1 MRKFSFFVFPV
12 LFLLM
17 SVQAFAQ
24 QDFEGY
30 FIVNKTGV
38 VIDQLNLSA
47 ANTDEW
53 GGDILGVDVL
63 PSESECEIVFSPN
76 EDQCL
81 WDLRIMDSEGNA
93 IVWFDIDLCKYSVI
107 TLFWDGETATATFE

>member
-1 MRKFSFFVFPV
+1 MRKFFPLVLPV
-12 LFLLM
+12 LFLLLT
-17 SVQAFAQ
+17 VQSYAQ

-38 VIDQLNLSA
+38 VIDQLNLSPA
-47 ANTDEW
+47 DTDEW

-63 PSESECEIVFSPN
+63 PSETECEIVFAPN
-76 EDQCL
+76 EQQCI

-93 IVWFDIDLCKYSVI
+93 IVWYDIDLCKYSVI
-107 TLFWDGETATATFE
+107 TLFWDGEKATATFE